1 MSGIRAMVASDA
13 MRSRGYVVQ
22 VAWMWVLIGV
32 GVNLLQ
38 DGPIFA
44 LIAIPA
50 STGFSMLLS
59 SFGQDEAGDW
69 QLFRLT
75 TPLDRREVVW
85 GRMAFVTL
93 AVALSAAFAVVLAL
107 VSMAIGQWAGM
118 EGLNLEGRGMSSW
131 DVVWA
136 SLMLTMGGT
145 LACGALMAPLAF
157 KSGVQKSLRAMPLLF
172 AGIVTLVA
180 YLVSPGG
187 PWGTAPMEAFGRLM
201 DALGGVAGLG
211 CLLLGVGVALWVL
224 GGAVAARLYESRQ
237 F

>member
-22 VAWMWVLIGV
+22 VAWMWALIGV

-44 LIAIPA
+44 LVAVPA
-50 STGFSMLLS
+50 STGFSMLIS
-59 SFGQDEAGDW
+59 SFAQDEAGDW

-85 GRMAFVTL
+85 GRVAFVTL
-93 AVALSAAFAVVLAL
+93 AVTLSAVYALVLAL
-107 VSMAIGQWAGM
+107 VSMAIGQGIGM
-118 EGLNLEGRGMSSW
+118 EGLNLEGRGVSSRE
-131 DVVWA
+131 VVWA
-136 SLMLTMGGT
+136 TLMLTAGGT

-157 KSGVQKSLRAMPLLF
+157 KNGMQKSLRTMPLLF

-180 YLVSPGG
+180 YLVSPAG
-187 PWGTAPMEAFGRLM
+187 PWGTVPMETLGRLI

-211 CLLLGVGVALWVL
+211 CLLLGVGLALWTL
-224 GGAVAARLYESRQ
+224 SGAVAARLYESRQ